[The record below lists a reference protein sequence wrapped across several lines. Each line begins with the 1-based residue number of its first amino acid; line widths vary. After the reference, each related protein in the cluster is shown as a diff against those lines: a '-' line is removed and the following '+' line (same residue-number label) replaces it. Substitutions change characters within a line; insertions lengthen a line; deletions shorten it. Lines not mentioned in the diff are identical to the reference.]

1 MKLYKV
7 CILFTCLFMK
17 RHDKH
22 LHTSPLTIPFL
33 IKSSSSSPAHRLG
46 RPLHPS
52 PWTQSR
58 GGTSTGT
65 QSERE
70 RVCPLSMP
78 SRRTCS
84 LPSCS
89 DTIPQCLQQRE
100 RQDGKKQGCR
110 IYLKRSGEHV
120 SKAGWDLVFLSLSVC
135 PFCYHSVETWEAG
148 QALQSEHRGSPPGS
162 DFHRA
167 EWEACSMRACARLM
181 QDLLS
186 LSAHRRRLSHSS
198 CGPLREQVGDCS
210 GLDWSESSGKPQ
222 RAELHNGAAWTHVVT
237 LSSRHKTS
245 VSSSTGGKHNWTC
258 AWVWHTSDIGNSQL
272 DECQWQLKSVQPP
285 LTLTGATLN

>member
-65 QSERE
+65 QSERVRE
-70 RVCPLSMP
+70 RVCSSQHAVATHVQPSQLLRHNPSMP
-78 SRRTCS
+78 ATKRAAGR
-84 LPSCS
+84 
-89 DTIPQCLQQRE
+89 
-100 RQDGKKQGCR
+100 KKQGCR

-148 QALQSEHRGSPPGS
+148 QALQSEHRGSPPVQSGK
-162 DFHRA
+162 RA
-167 EWEACSMRACARLM
+167 QWEHVCAWCRTSSLCLRTDAGFPTAPAGRSESRRAIALAWT
-181 QDLLS
+181 DLRAVES
-186 LSAHRRRLSHSS
+186 PREQNCTMERPEHMLSHWARAIRPACPAALEESTT
-198 CGPLREQVGDCS
+198 GRVHEFDTRVT
-210 GLDWSESSGKPQ
+210 SE
-222 RAELHNGAAWTHVVT
+222 T
-237 LSSRHKTS
+237 
-245 VSSSTGGKHNWTC
+245 HNWTS
-258 AWVWHTSDIGNSQL
+258 ASDN
-272 DECQWQLKSVQPP
+272 
-285 LTLTGATLN
+285 